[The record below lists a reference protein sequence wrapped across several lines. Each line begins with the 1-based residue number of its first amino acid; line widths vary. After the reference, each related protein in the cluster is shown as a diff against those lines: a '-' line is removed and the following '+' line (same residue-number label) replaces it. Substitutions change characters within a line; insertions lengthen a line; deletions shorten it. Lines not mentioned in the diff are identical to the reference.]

1 MRCTVRSSYWR
12 TTRPWAEASPPN
24 ADRDAV
30 ATIRPACVRSAR
42 AQSRQ
47 RTYDALPLRGRDEL
61 KGQHTDATGRRAI
74 TDDLLAQL
82 AHDLPDALII
92 ADAAGKVAFW
102 NSAAE
107 ELFGWPAA
115 DAMGQSLDLIIPERL
130 RERHW
135 SGYTRVMESGQSEYS
150 DRLLEVPALHRDGHT
165 ISIAFKVAL
174 LTEPEDPRPFGIAAV
189 LRDDT
194 ARWEEQRRLREQV
207 ASLEARQS

>member
-1 MRCTVRSSYWR
+1 M
-12 TTRPWAEASPPN
+12 
-24 ADRDAV
+24 
-30 ATIRPACVRSAR
+30 
-42 AQSRQ
+42 
-47 RTYDALPLRGRDEL
+47 

-92 ADAAGKVAFW
+92 ADAAGRVAFW

-135 SGYTRVMESGQSEYS
+135 TGYTRVMESGQSEYS
-150 DRLLEVPALHRDGHT
+150 DRLLEVPARHRDGHT

-174 LTEPEDPRPFGIAAV
+174 LTEPEDRQPFGIAAV